1 MNVGSQENS
10 GPTRRVTRQI
20 VLCYHNKEI
29 FVGHGGSRPVLGIG
43 EQAAPRHAGKF
54 I

>member
-1 MNVGSQENS
+1 MNRGSQENS
-10 GPTRRVTRQI
+10 GPTRRVTRRI
-20 VLCYHNKEI
+20 DLCYHSNEI

-43 EQAAPRHAGKF
+43 GQTAPRHAGKF